1 MQWDL
6 HVHGV
11 CSFASMSFGR
21 FRRGDPISNVT
32 DRSEWLEL
40 GLFVWCS
47 PLQSPIGRM
56 VIGINRLG
64 LGSIL
69 VSAQVWVAGGAYDR
83 NPLRL
88 ASGRMELA
96 RAIHAV
102 LWDCV
107 HFHLRPT

>member
-1 MQWDL
+1 
-6 HVHGV
+6 
-11 CSFASMSFGR
+11 MSFGR
-21 FRRGDPISNVT
+21 CRRGDPISNVT

-96 RAIHAV
+96 RAWTALLKLAV
-102 LWDCV
+102 EFTQNPTPSLFGEP
-107 HFHLRPT
+107 FHLGSP